1 MNDATSF
8 DAKLA
13 RLEAIVKQLE
23 SGDPSLD
30 DAVKL
35 FKEGKTLAAECE
47 QLLKSSQ
54 DQIDAA
60 MREDGSAAG

>member
-1 MNDATSF
+1 MSEPGAF

-13 RLEAIVKQLE
+13 RLEAIVKTLE
-23 SGDPSLD
+23 GGDASLD

-47 QLLKSSQ
+47 ALLKSSQ
-54 DQIDAA
+54 EQIDVA
-60 MREDGSAAG
+60 MGDAQTSAG

>member
-1 MNDATSF
+1 
-8 DAKLA
+8 
-13 RLEAIVKQLE
+13 VKTLE

-47 QLLKSSQ
+47 ALLKSSQ
-54 DQIDAA
+54 EQIDTA
-60 MREDGSAAG
+60 MGDSQASTG

>member
-1 MNDATSF
+1 MSEQGSF

-13 RLEAIVKQLE
+13 RLEAIVKALE
-23 SGDPSLD
+23 SAEPSLD

-47 QLLKSSQ
+47 ALLKSSQ
-54 DQIDAA
+54 EQIDAA
-60 MREDGSAAG
+60 MGDAQASSG